1 MLNIITCPDPIGKSV
16 LAGKNWILSLLV
28 ILFFSSITYA
38 QPHRKGDSRENIE
51 ALEKIKLLEVLNMD
65 EETAIKFFSRRNEHQ
80 QKMKELFDELDG
92 KLNNIKDKISSVKDD
107 NDPELK
113 KLTDSY
119 FSTQQKLEQEKKRFF
134 DSLSDILTYKQIAE
148 LTLFE
153 RRFREEIRDMLFMK
167 KKRLKD

>member
-1 MLNIITCPDPIGKSV
+1 MLNIMKSPTSR
-16 LAGKNWILSLLV
+16 GKNWILSLSV
-28 ILFFSSITYA
+28 ILFFSCFTFA
-38 QPHRKGDSRENIE
+38 QRDRKDEPREKIE
-51 ALEKIKLLEVLNMD
+51 ALEKIKLLEVLNLD
-65 EETAIKFFSRRNEHQ
+65 EDTAIKFFTRRNEHQ
-80 QKMKELFDELDG
+80 QKMKELFDELDS
-92 KLNNIKDKISSVKDD
+92 KRDKIKDKISSAKDD